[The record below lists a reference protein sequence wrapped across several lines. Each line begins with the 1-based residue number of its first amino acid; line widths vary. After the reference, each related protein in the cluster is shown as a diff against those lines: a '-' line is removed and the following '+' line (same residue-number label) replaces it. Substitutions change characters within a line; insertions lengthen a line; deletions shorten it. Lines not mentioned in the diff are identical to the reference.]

1 MSKDLS
7 ASEAARILG
16 VSLATLYSYVSR
28 GMLTPS
34 GALADR
40 SKRYPHDEVL
50 RLAARKA
57 DGKRGGHK
65 VAAAMNW
72 GTPVLE
78 TRISGIADGR
88 LHYRGHDVLALA
100 DGATLEQVACLLWD
114 DGGIDYFA
122 AADANAA
129 DAAGTRAPRNAAAH
143 ASFAADAAAANS
155 PYTADAAAVNSP
167 FTAGVAAAIDSTRA
181 MPPLEAAMC
190 MLPVC
195 AQSLSASNDF
205 IAGAALMRMLA
216 ALLLKR
222 APSTQPLHLQ
232 VAQAWQADAAQTEWI
247 RAALVLL
254 ADHEL
259 NASAFTVRCVAST
272 GAGQAATLS
281 AGLAALSGPQ
291 HGAGSTLIRAM
302 LETALAS
309 HSIEA
314 GIAAWFDGRDPS
326 VVGFS
331 HPLYPQGD
339 PRGACLL
346 ERMSAW
352 PQASAVLAIG
362 ERVATRLGMPANAD
376 FALAA
381 MSVVCDWPPAAG
393 EILFAL
399 ARSAGWIAHAAE
411 QIANGSMIRPRARYV
426 GTYQV
431 T

>member
-1 MSKDLS
+1 MSKDFS

-114 DGGIDYFA
+114 DSGIDYFA
-122 AADANAA
+122 AAEAAGMCTPPAA
-129 DAAGTRAPRNAAAH
+129 DAFGMCAPPAAAH
-143 ASFAADAAAANS
+143 APFAADAGPA
-155 PYTADAAAVNSP
+155 NSP
-167 FTAGVAAAIDSTRA
+167 FTAGVATAIDSTRS

-195 AQSLSASNDF
+195 AQSLTARNDF
-205 IAGAALMRMLA
+205 VAGAALMRMLA

-232 VAQAWQADAAQTEWI
+232 VAQAWQADAAQTDWI

-291 HGAGSTLIRAM
+291 HGAGSTLIRTM
-302 LETALAS
+302 LETALAAD
-309 HSIEA
+309 SIEA
-314 GIAAWFDGRDPS
+314 GIDAWFDGRDPS

-362 ERVATRLGMPANAD
+362 ERVAARLGMPANAD

-381 MSVVCDWPPAAG
+381 MTVVCGWPPAAG

>member
-1 MSKDLS
+1 MNKDLS

-78 TRISGIADGR
+78 TRISGIAGGR

-114 DGGIDYFA
+114 DNGIDYFA
-122 AADANAA
+122 DA
-129 DAAGTRAPRNAAAH
+129 DAAHAP
-143 ASFAADAAAANS
+143 FA
-155 PYTADAAAVNSP
+155 
-167 FTAGVAAAIDSTRA
+167 AGVAAAIDSTRS

-195 AQSLSASNDF
+195 AQSLSARNDF
-205 IAGAALMRMLA
+205 VAGAALMRMLA

-291 HGAGSTLIRAM
+291 HGAGSTMIRAM

-309 HSIEA
+309 DSIEA
-314 GIAAWFDGRDPS
+314 GIDAWLDGRDPS

-339 PRGACLL
+339 PRGASLL
-346 ERMSAW
+346 DRMSAW
-352 PQASAVLAIG
+352 PQAGAVLAIG
-362 ERVATRLGMPANAD
+362 ERVAARLGMPANAD

-381 MSVVCDWPPAAG
+381 MSVVCGWPPAAG

-431 T
+431 E

>member
-1 MSKDLS
+1 MSKDFS

-34 GALADR
+34 GAQADR

-100 DGATLEQVACLLWD
+100 DSATLEQVACLLWD
-114 DGGIDYFA
+114 DNGIDYFA
-122 AADANAA
+122 
-129 DAAGTRAPRNAAAH
+129 DAA
-143 ASFAADAAAANS
+143 
-155 PYTADAAAVNSP
+155 NSP
-167 FTAGVAAAIDSTRA
+167 FTAGVAAAIDSTRS

-195 AQSLSASNDF
+195 AQPLSARNDF
-205 IAGAALMRMLA
+205 EAGAALMRMLA

-222 APSTQPLHLQ
+222 PPSMQPLHLQ
-232 VAQAWQADAAQTEWI
+232 VARAWQADAAQTEWI

-291 HGAGSTLIRAM
+291 HGAGSTMIRAM

-309 HSIEA
+309 DNID
-314 GIAAWFDGRDPS
+314 AWFDGRDPS

-339 PRGACLL
+339 PRGAWLL
-346 ERMSAW
+346 ERMAAW
-352 PQASAVLAIG
+352 PQASAVLALG
-362 ERVATRLGMPANAD
+362 ARVAGRLGMPANAD

-381 MSVVCDWPPAAG
+381 MSVVCGWPPAAG

-431 T
+431 E

>member
-34 GALADR
+34 GAQADR

-100 DGATLEQVACLLWD
+100 GGATLEQVACLLWD

-122 AADANAA
+122 DAPAA
-129 DAAGTRAPRNAAAH
+129 
-143 ASFAADAAAANS
+143 FA
-155 PYTADAAAVNSP
+155 
-167 FTAGVAAAIDSTRA
+167 AGVAATIDSTRA

-195 AQSLSASNDF
+195 AQSLCARNDF
-205 IAGAALMRMLA
+205 AAGAALMRMLA

-291 HGAGSTLIRAM
+291 HGAGSTMIRAM
-302 LETALAS
+302 LETALAAD
-309 HSIEA
+309 SIDV
-314 GIAAWFDGRDPS
+314 WFDGRDPS

-346 ERMSAW
+346 ERMAAW
-352 PQASAVLAIG
+352 PQAGAVLAIG
-362 ERVATRLGMPANAD
+362 ERVAARLGMPANAD

-381 MSVVCDWPPAAG
+381 MSVVCGWPPAAG